1 MKISDLRYLLLILLL
16 FPAISAFSQGYLMLA
31 GGGAESSGGWSDAPY
46 RWVVEH
52 AANKR
57 IAVVGYDAGASE
69 WIPNY
74 FKGFGAKAAKNIII
88 SSRSGADMQSLYDT
102 LITYDGVFIKGGDQG
117 QYYSYYKGTKTQ
129 AALQFIYDK
138 GGVLSGTSA
147 GTAILSPVV
156 YTAVIASV
164 DPATA
169 LQNAYSAQITL
180 ADDFVNT
187 LPKKYIVDTH
197 FHERGR
203 FGRLPAFMA
212 TWFRKTKEIVIGIG
226 VDDHTAL
233 CIDADGKASVYG
245 TGAVGF
251 YHNMNAAAPYDTT
264 ISMLRAGNMNF
275 SQLIHGCTIDLKTG
289 FISGLGNTVQ
299 PRVDGE
305 NKRLTLLMSGTDYP
319 SEEAY
324 NYFIHQAGAKDDAI
338 LIVTGSDLSRAADAK
353 LRLQEKGATSIYTI
367 QALTSF
373 QSDDSTRMR
382 IGKAKKFLVIANDY
396 NAFTGFIHATG
407 NGSLLL
413 QRLKQSGVIA
423 FFAGD
428 NARFAG
434 RTVIH
439 KYTGSGSTSY
449 HGTLEFLPGL
459 GLLKTTAVMPN
470 AFISA
475 DTYENTVSGLP
486 YAMVADSLKYG
497 LYLSGNT
504 FAAYSCTIDN
514 KSYFKNISG
523 SSPLIF
529 LQNNGT
535 PAGFAN
541 HGPYNTS
548 RNIAGFGSMDLKF
561 LGVADTVV
569 VGRDIQLST
578 GNLKRLK
585 INIYPNP
592 AKDLFHIQGYG
603 GNYMLQIVDMTGKII
618 FANKFVNNADVMLES
633 FPGGMYLLDV
643 SDLKTNARFATKL
656 CVEK

>member
-1 MKISDLRYLLLILLL
+1 MKISDLKYLLLILLL

-180 ADDFVNT
+180 ANDFVNT

-251 YHNMNAAAPYDTT
+251 YHNMNATAPYDTT

-299 PRVDGE
+299 PRVGGE
-305 NKRLTLLMSGTDYP
+305 NNRLTLLMSGTDYP

-338 LIVTGSDLSRAADAK
+338 LIVTG
-353 LRLQEKGATSIYTI
+353 LQHPKVAVPTAPPKKPHGQRCNPLPEPYPY
-367 QALTSF
+367 
-373 QSDDSTRMR
+373 QSP
-382 IGKAKKFLVIANDY
+382 ANPP
-396 NAFTGFIHATG
+396 A
-407 NGSLLL
+407 
-413 QRLKQSGVIA
+413 RA
-423 FFAGD
+423 FFGG
-428 NARFAG
+428 ARLLAARPAWGPRSRPGHLPLQPSPALQCSPQPAAPRG
-434 RTVIH
+434 R
-439 KYTGSGSTSY
+439 
-449 HGTLEFLPGL
+449 
-459 GLLKTTAVMPN
+459 A
-470 AFISA
+470 SA
-475 DTYENTVSGLP
+475 DRSGQDSCSP
-486 YAMVADSLKYG
+486 PHRADRVC
-497 LYLSGNT
+497 
-504 FAAYSCTIDN
+504 A
-514 KSYFKNISG
+514 
-523 SSPLIF
+523 
-529 LQNNGT
+529 Q
-535 PAGFAN
+535 
-541 HGPYNTS
+541 
-548 RNIAGFGSMDLKF
+548 
-561 LGVADTVV
+561 
-569 VGRDIQLST
+569 
-578 GNLKRLK
+578 
-585 INIYPNP
+585 
-592 AKDLFHIQGYG
+592 
-603 GNYMLQIVDMTGKII
+603 
-618 FANKFVNNADVMLES
+618 
-633 FPGGMYLLDV
+633 
-643 SDLKTNARFATKL
+643 
-656 CVEK
+656 